1 MAVTVADVMREVRN
15 TFPGSCMTDAWRI
28 TDGSLTPSALLLPG
42 DWIAIRGSMLNDG
55 IWQLQDGV
63 TLPGARDEAFR
74 GEVWLL
80 QPPAEFLSLC
90 AEIAGWAAR
99 NRPDAVKSERFGD
112 YGCTRAL
119 DRNGLPVDW
128 RDVFR
133 ARLIPYRRMFG
144 EVGLSC

>member
-15 TFPGSCMTDAWRI
+15 SFPASCMEDEWRI
-28 TDGSLTPSALLLPG
+28 ADGSLTPSDLLLPG

-55 IWQLQDGV
+55 IWQLQDGAC
-63 TLPGARDEAFR
+63 LPGARDETFR

-80 QPPAEFLSLC
+80 QPPAAFLALCGEIVDWAGRNSLDT
-90 AEIAGWAAR
+90 A
-99 NRPDAVKSERFGD
+99 KSERFGD
-112 YGCTRAL
+112 YSCTRAT